1 MAEKKTGLLKQYFVR
16 QSIKEATV
24 EDFIRKNFPLG
35 DYSSTELQ
43 RTPLGLKVVIFTNKP
58 GKIIGRGGKTI
69 NEMTEALKRR
79 FDLDNLQI
87 DVKTIENPDL
97 DPKIVAKQIASAL
110 VKGYNNKKIGN
121 LTLKRI
127 MNAGAIGV
135 EIIISG
141 CLGGSKSM
149 TSKFT
154 DGFLKHCGQPAKDM
168 VDYGFEVAKTRRSTI
183 GVKVKIMKEFR
194 DISGAPILS
203 KRAKAIKKEAIVEE
217 VARVDEK
224 AEMEAMEEAEEKAKE
239 RAAKKRP
246 RKKAAPKRKPKP
258 RKEAAPKRKPKP
270 RKPKLPKEAA
280 EEPKEEAPKSK
291 AKPEAAKPEAEQAK

>member
-79 FDLDNLQI
+79 FKLENLQI

-110 VKGYNNKKIGN
+110 LKGYNNKKIGN
-121 LTLKRI
+121 LTLKRV
-127 MNAGAIGV
+127 MDAGAIGV
-135 EIIISG
+135 EIVISG

-149 TSKFT
+149 TSKFI
-154 DGFLKHCGQPAKDM
+154 DGYLKHCGQPAKEM
-168 VDYGFEVAKTRRSTI
+168 VAQGFEVANTKRSTV
-183 GVKVKIMKEFR
+183 GVKVKIMREFR
-194 DISGAPILS
+194 DISGKPILS
-203 KRAKAIKKEAIVEE
+203 KRAKEIRKEAIVEE
-217 VARVDEK
+217 VSRVDEK
-224 AEMEAMEEAEEKAKE
+224 AEMEAMEEAEERDREKTAAKRKKEKEVEPEDKTKKKPAKKKEDKKPEAKE
-239 RAAKKRP
+239 SKKKEDKKPEAKEE
-246 RKKAAPKRKPKP
+246 KPEP
-258 RKEAAPKRKPKP
+258 
-270 RKPKLPKEAA
+270 
-280 EEPKEEAPKSK
+280 EEPKKEE
-291 AKPEAAKPEAEQAK
+291 

>member
-24 EDFIRKNFPLG
+24 EDFIRKHFPLG

-69 NEMTEALKRR
+69 NEMTDALKRR

-183 GVKVKIMKEFR
+183 GVKVKIMKEFK
-194 DISGAPILS
+194 DISGAPIIS

-239 RAAKKRP
+239 KAAKTKP
-246 RKKAAPKRKPKP
+246 RKKVAPKRK
-258 RKEAAPKRKPKP
+258 AKP

-280 EEPKEEAPKSK
+280 EEPKEKAPKAGE

>member
-69 NEMTEALKRR
+69 NEMTEALKSR

-280 EEPKEEAPKSK
+280 EEPKEEAPKRK